1 MGGRAREG
9 IYKEKNQNL
18 LHINQLIWDMRLQ
31 IWEFSFFISN
41 YISFQKIPIFGS
53 LPFSSKNHSG
63 TRKKKTQNKTVH
75 KGDRN
80 SNKNI
85 LLTVDLY

>member
-9 IYKEKNQNL
+9 VSKEKNQNL

-31 IWEFSFFISN
+31 IWEFSFCISN

-63 TRKKKTQNKTVH
+63 TRKKNPKQN
-75 KGDRN
+75 
-80 SNKNI
+80 SA
-85 LLTVDLY
+85 